1 MIDTADIAALAELYD
16 RYANALERTAPERL
30 RARRQF
36 YARLEALYDREA
48 RDVAYEAFRFEMV
61 QHCKAYLKKS

>member
-1 MIDTADIAALAELYD
+1 MIVPGEIAALAELYD
-16 RYANALERTAPERL
+16 HYANALERTAPERL

-36 YARLEALYDREA
+36 YARLETLYDREA

-61 QHCKAYLKKS
+61 KRCKEYLKKN